1 MFSAKTPADLL
12 QPGCV
17 GLEVDALGPDV
28 PGPGQT
34 RGGPEAEQ
42 SAVMLTHHVVLTV
55 RRGEAILDVLLE
67 VRAPAGLSPTDGPG
81 TAHSGPDIVPC
92 EAPEGAARRGRGE
105 PGPVGTVRV
114 RGSSAN
120 TPTLSSRPSLSPFTG
135 QQAAVVELT
144 LRVSTA
150 RGGRRVGGR

>member
-1 MFSAKTPADLL
+1 MENIFKGIFTSAMFSAKTPADLL
-12 QPGCV
+12 QPGRV

-67 VRAPAGLSPTDGPG
+67 VRAPACEVPG
-81 TAHSGPDIVPC
+81 Y
-92 EAPEGAARRGRGE
+92 
-105 PGPVGTVRV
+105 
-114 RGSSAN
+114 
-120 TPTLSSRPSLSPFTG
+120 TL
-135 QQAAVVELT
+135 
-144 LRVSTA
+144 
-150 RGGRRVGGR
+150 

>member
-34 RGGPEAEQ
+34 RGASEAEQ

-67 VRAPAGLSPTDGPG
+67 VRAPACVRCQVIL
-81 TAHSGPDIVPC
+81 C
-92 EAPEGAARRGRGE
+92 E
-105 PGPVGTVRV
+105 RV
-114 RGSSAN
+114 MSTYRS
-120 TPTLSSRPSLSPFTG
+120 
-135 QQAAVVELT
+135 
-144 LRVSTA
+144 VSH
-150 RGGRRVGGR
+150 